1 MSDNKKIFVFP
12 IVLLLST
19 MMVFAASDASELYQK
34 FSSYASEG
42 AVAEAIDT
50 YSDLQQR
57 IGKETDTAKK
67 SVEKAY
73 KKNNWELYREA
84 VTDLR
89 TLSGYSITKDQT
101 NALLSSIL
109 NEDSSKAIAD
119 ASWLYENSRY
129 YRPVLKLS
137 YSSSNEGYSFNYSNS
152 VSVKPG
158 LSVMLPS
165 QEDLNFNTNRLG
177 RLVGWGLVPGNV
189 DYLPGQEISMPL
201 TDMTLFAV
209 WENAVTFKDDLSGID
224 VSTTDVKDGDTVSVP
239 VVEKQN
245 GSAIFAGWYDSGTGE
260 YLGPEEETYSVRGNG
275 ASFQALYKALEVS
288 DPTTAP
294 YDSVPSNAQVPLG
307 FTIRNT
313 ANESIAGIK
322 IEISSSSDKVSI
334 IDDSYYVSRL
344 NPDSSA
350 TVKGARIV
358 VSGAVSG
365 EDLPFLV
372 TMTDS
377 DGDVWTSTF
386 SLKAK

>member
-1 MSDNKKIFVFP
+1 MSDNKKIFVLP

-19 MMVFAASDASELYQK
+19 MMVFAASDASELYQE

-73 KKNNWELYREA
+73 RKNNWELYREA
-84 VTDLR
+84 VADLR
-89 TLSGYSITKDQT
+89 ALSGYSITKEQT
-101 NALLSSIL
+101 DSLLSSIL
-109 NEDSSKAIAD
+109 DEDEGKAIAD

-129 YRPVLKLS
+129 YRPVLRLS
-137 YSSSNEGYSFNYSNS
+137 YSSSSAGYSFNYSNS
-152 VSVKPG
+152 ISVKPG
-158 LSVMLPS
+158 QMVILPS

-177 RLVGWGLVPGNV
+177 CLMGWGLVPEQV

-239 VVEKQN
+239 AVENQD
-245 GSAIFAGWYDSGTGE
+245 GSAIFAGWYDPSTGE
-260 YLGPEEETYSVRGNG
+260 YLGAEEETYTVRGNG
-275 ASFQALYKALEVS
+275 ASFEALYKALEVA

-294 YDSVPSNAQVPLG
+294 YSSVPSNVQVPLS

-313 ANESIAGIK
+313 ANESVDGIEIA
-322 IEISSSSDKVSI
+322 ISSSSSKVSI

-344 NPDSSA
+344 KPDSSA
-350 TVKGARIV
+350 SVKGARIV
-358 VSGAVSG
+358 VSGTVSG
-365 EDLPFLV
+365 EDLPFTV

-386 SLKAK
+386 SLMAK

>member
-42 AVAEAIDT
+42 AVAEAIDS

-73 KKNNWELYREA
+73 RKNNWELYREA
-84 VTDLR
+84 VMDLR
-89 TLSGYSITKDQT
+89 TLSGYSITKEQT
-101 NALLSSIL
+101 DSLLCSIL
-109 NEDSSKAIAD
+109 DEDSSKAIAD
-119 ASWLYENSRY
+119 ASWLYDNSRY

-137 YSSSNEGYSFNYSNS
+137 YSSASEGYSFNYSNS
-152 VSVKPG
+152 ISLKPG
-158 LSVMLPS
+158 QTVVLPS

-177 RLVGWGLVPGNV
+177 RLIGWGLVPEQV

-209 WENAVTFKDDLSGID
+209 WENAVSFKDSLSGVD
-224 VSTTDVKDGDTVSVP
+224 VSTSDVKDGDSVSVP
-239 VVEKQN
+239 AVEKQN
-245 GSAIFAGWYDSGTGE
+245 GSAIFAGWYDPSTGE
-260 YLGPEEETYSVRGNG
+260 YLGSEEETYTVRGNG
-275 ASFQALYKALEVS
+275 ASFEALYKALEVS

-294 YDSVPSNAQVPLG
+294 YASIPSNVQVPLG
-307 FTIRNT
+307 FTISNT
-313 ANESIAGIK
+313 ANESISGIK

-344 NPDSSA
+344 NPNGSA
-350 TVKGARIV
+350 VVKGAKIV
-358 VSGAVSG
+358 VSDAVSG
-365 EDLPFLV
+365 EDLPFSV

-386 SLKAK
+386 TLKAK

>member
-137 YSSSNEGYSFNYSNS
+137 YSSSNEGCSFNYSNS

-209 WENAVTFKDDLSGID
+209 WENAVSFKDEISGID
-224 VSTTDVKDGDTVSVP
+224 VSTSNVKDGDTVSVP

-344 NPDSSA
+344 DPDSSA